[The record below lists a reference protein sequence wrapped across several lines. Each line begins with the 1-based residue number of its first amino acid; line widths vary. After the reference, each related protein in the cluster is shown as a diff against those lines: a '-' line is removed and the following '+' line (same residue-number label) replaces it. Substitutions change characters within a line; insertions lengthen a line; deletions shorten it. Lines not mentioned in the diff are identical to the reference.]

1 MKNQDIIFGRRP
13 VIESLKSGKTIEKIF
28 IQKNISNELISL
40 VKEFSKE
47 KKINISVVPKEKLNR
62 MTRKNHQ
69 GIICVTSTI
78 SYQPID
84 EIVHRCY
91 ESGKDPLILILD
103 RITDTRNFG
112 AITRVAEASQVDAIV
127 VPEKETALISS
138 DAVKSSAGAINYIPI
153 CKSNKLVDDVNKL
166 KESGLKIFSCSEK
179 GEEDIY
185 SVNLNIPACI
195 ILGSEKDGISN
206 SLLESSDKIIKIP
219 MFGKVSSLNV
229 ATSSAVILFESVR
242 QRN

>member
-28 IQKNISNELISL
+28 ILKNISNELISL
-40 VKEFSKE
+40 VKEFSK

-69 GIICVTSTI
+69 GIICVTSPI
-78 SYQPID
+78 SYQPLD

-91 ESGKDPLILILD
+91 ESGKDPLVLILD

-138 DAVKSSAGAINYIPI
+138 YIPI
-153 CKSNKLVDDVNKL
+153 CKSNRLVDEVNKL
-166 KESGLKIFSCSEK
+166 KDSGLNIFSCSEK

-185 SVNLNIPACI
+185 SVNLNIPSCI

-206 SLLESSDKIIKIP
+206 SLLELSDKIIKIP

>member
-1 MKNQDIIFGRRP
+1 MTMFDGFSGL
-13 VIESLKSGKTIEKIF
+13 SLAPTK
-28 IQKNISNELISL
+28 
-40 VKEFSKE
+40 
-47 KKINISVVPKEKLNR
+47 
-62 MTRKNHQ
+62 
-69 GIICVTSTI
+69 
-78 SYQPID
+78 PI
-84 EIVHRCY
+84 
-91 ESGKDPLILILD
+91 ILILD

-112 AITRVAEASQVDAIV
+112 AITRVAAASQGDAIV

-138 DAVKSSAGAINYIPI
+138 DTVKSSAGGINYIPI
-153 CKSNKLVDDVNKL
+153 CKSNRLVDEVNKL
-166 KESGLKIFSCSEK
+166 KDSGLKIFSCSEK

-206 SLLESSDKIIKIP
+206 SLLELSDKIIKIP

>member
-1 MKNQDIIFGRRP
+1 M
-13 VIESLKSGKTIEKIF
+13 
-28 IQKNISNELISL
+28 IS
-40 VKEFSKE
+40 
-47 KKINISVVPKEKLNR
+47 P
-62 MTRKNHQ
+62 
-69 GIICVTSTI
+69 I
-78 SYQPID
+78 SYQPLD
-84 EIVHRCY
+84 EIVHRWY
-91 ESGKDPLILILD
+91 ESGKDPLVLILD

-138 DAVKSSAGAINYIPI
+138 DTVKSSAGGINYIPI
-153 CKSNKLVDDVNKL
+153 CKSNRLVDEVNKL
-166 KESGLKIFSCSEK
+166 KDSGLKIFSCSEK

-206 SLLESSDKIIKIP
+206 SLLELSDKIIKIP

>member
-40 VKEFSKE
+40 VKEFSK

-69 GIICVTSTI
+69 GIICVISPI

-91 ESGKDPLILILD
+91 ECGKDPLILILD

-138 DAVKSSAGAINYIPI
+138 DTVKSSAGAINYIPI
-153 CKSNKLVDDVNKL
+153 CKSNRLVDEVNKL
-166 KESGLKIFSCSEK
+166 KDSGLKIFSCSEK

-206 SLLESSDKIIKIP
+206 SLLELSDKIIKIP